1 MSGFKT
7 FEDIIAWQKARELCN
22 VIYETSNKGNFA
34 KDFEL
39 RNQMRRA
46 AISVLSNIAEGFER
60 QTKREFYQFLHI
72 AKGSCGEMR
81 AQLYVALDQCYIT
94 NEEFVAIA
102 KIMNDVTNLIGG
114 LIITIKK
121 QIQQVSNQ

>member
-7 FEDIIAWQKARELCN
+7 FEDIVAWQKARVLCN
-22 VIYETSNKGNFA
+22 EVYRISNQGNFA

-39 RNQMRRA
+39 RNQSRRA

-60 QTKREFYQFLHI
+60 QTKKEFYQFLHI

-81 AQLYVALDQCYIT
+81 AQSYVALDQNYIT
-94 NEEFVAIA
+94 QEEFATLV
-102 KIMNDVTNLIGG
+102 KLMNDVINLLGG
-114 LIITIKK
+114 LIINIRK
-121 QIQQVSNQ
+121 QIEHVSN